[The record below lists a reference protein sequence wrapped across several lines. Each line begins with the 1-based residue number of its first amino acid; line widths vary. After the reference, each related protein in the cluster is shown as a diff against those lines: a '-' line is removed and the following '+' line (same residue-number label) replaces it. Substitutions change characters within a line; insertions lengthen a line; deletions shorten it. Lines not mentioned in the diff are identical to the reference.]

1 MLNYCSFLLILNLV
15 TGMGLVQKVIY
26 KAYLYHGYRV
36 TGKQIFKSNDFS
48 VQYWNKDLC
57 RGYTEKALV
66 LFLYCERNIL
76 EYAELHTNLYMLSS
90 TETNN
95 FFQL

>member
-1 MLNYCSFLLILNLV
+1 MLSYFSFLLILNLV

-36 TGKQIFKSNDFS
+36 IGKQLLKSNDFPM
-48 VQYWNKDLC
+48 QYRNKDPC
-57 RGYTEKALV
+57 RGHTEEKALV
-66 LFLYCERNIL
+66 LYCERNIL
-76 EYAELHTNLYMLSS
+76 EYIELQTNLYMLSS